1 VTCRRLA
8 LTALLVLFLGACR
21 KEASTTTGTSGA
33 AARPSPTMAVD
44 SPEPGA
50 PLEVGQKFP
59 EYEAKWMD
67 GSSFRL
73 GQRRDKV
80 VLLNIW
86 ATWCGPCR
94 YEIPELQQM
103 HEKFGSKGF
112 EVVGV
117 SIDDPGTEE
126 NVREFVKREK
136 IAYPVVLDPQGRIA
150 DLLQTTVIPT
160 SALIARDGTILWMH
174 RGIVSASDERLTA
187 ALNKAL

>member
-1 VTCRRLA
+1 M
-8 LTALLVLFLGACR
+8 
-21 KEASTTTGTSGA
+21 A
-33 AARPSPTMAVD
+33 AV

-50 PLEVGQKFP
+50 PLEVGHKFP
-59 EYEAKWMD
+59 DYEAKWMD

-103 HEKFGSKGF
+103 HERFGSKGF

-126 NVREFVKREK
+126 NVREFVEREK
-136 IAYPVVLDPQGRIA
+136 IGYPVVLDPQGRIA

-174 RGIVSASDERLTA
+174 RGIVSANDERLTS